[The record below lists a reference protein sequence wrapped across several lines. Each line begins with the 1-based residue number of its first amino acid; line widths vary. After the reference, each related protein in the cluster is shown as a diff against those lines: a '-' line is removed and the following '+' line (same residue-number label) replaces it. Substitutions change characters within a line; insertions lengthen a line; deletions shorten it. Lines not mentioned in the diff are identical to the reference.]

1 MILLKPVFSVF
12 SHPEITEL
20 FNNGAILIRRTPTRL
35 LRNAVDFIL
44 EQTINAGAAIGSSGK
59 HESHHHDHFSF
70 GKKSYSIRTRIIS
83 NILDY
88 IGLNHQENVS
98 KVTKSHRIKK
108 ILQSF
113 EFNCG
118 LNQNLQRSFHQ
129 RSTRL
134 IQYCHRKGCL
144 TRNFKF
150 SPKHS

>member
-1 MILLKPVFSVF
+1 VKFLWVFFALLSKSY
-12 SHPEITEL
+12 PEITEL

-44 EQTINAGAAIGSSGK
+44 KQTINAGAAIGSSDK
-59 HESHHHDHFSF
+59 HESHNHDHFSF

-88 IGLNHQENVS
+88 IGLNHKENVS

-118 LNQNLQRSFHQ
+118 LQIL
-129 RSTRL
+129 
-134 IQYCHRKGCL
+134 
-144 TRNFKF
+144 
-150 SPKHS
+150 SPKKYKTYSILPQERLSHKKFQVFS